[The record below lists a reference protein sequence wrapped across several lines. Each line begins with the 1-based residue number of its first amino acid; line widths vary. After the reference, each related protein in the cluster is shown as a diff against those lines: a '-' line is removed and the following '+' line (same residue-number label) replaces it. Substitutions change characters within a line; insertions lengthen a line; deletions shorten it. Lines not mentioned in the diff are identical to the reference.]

1 MNRFANLKNKNE
13 WNPLVEGCVGGGG
26 CQWWGGAGHII
37 KVKREINISWH
48 CKSDDTW
55 EEGGEQSRNK
65 DSSRSKFAERE
76 PTPGRRCIPHCPAH
90 RQHLTFGQITLDL
103 YQGQPFLSSES
114 ESEDRHL
121 IFISYVKG
129 WMDPAVVVQHL
140 TVHTRGSLQGGN

>member
-1 MNRFANLKNKNE
+1 MNRFTNLKNKNE
-13 WNPLVEGCVGGGG
+13 WNPLVERGVGGGG
-26 CQWWGGAGHII
+26 CQWWGGAGHGI
-37 KVKREINISWH
+37 KVKREIDISLN

-65 DSSRSKFAERE
+65 DSSRSKFAEQE
-76 PTPGRRCIPHCPAH
+76 PTPGPRCIPHCPAH
-90 RQHLTFGQITLDL
+90 QWHLTFSLIASDV

-121 IFISYVKG
+121 VFISYVKG